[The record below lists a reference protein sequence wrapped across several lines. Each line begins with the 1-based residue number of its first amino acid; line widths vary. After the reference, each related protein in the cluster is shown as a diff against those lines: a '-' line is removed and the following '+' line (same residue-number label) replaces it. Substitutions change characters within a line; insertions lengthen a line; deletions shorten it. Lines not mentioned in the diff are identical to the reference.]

1 MPSGEVPVPGVP
13 VSDIPVPDV
22 PDLDDAVR
30 RGTVAWADLSP
41 ARGRE
46 QDGHR
51 PVLVVASRQ
60 YLMTV
65 TSLVVVL
72 PVTGVDRGWSN
83 QVPLRGRVGLGRPSW
98 ALTEQP
104 RTIARERLSRVVGL
118 VDDATLRDVD
128 GWLRDLLGL

>member
-1 MPSGEVPVPGVP
+1 MTVA
-13 VSDIPVPDV
+13 
-22 PDLDDAVR
+22 DDASGTGAPAAPALR
-30 RGTVAWADLSP
+30 RGAVAWADLAP

-60 YLMTV
+60 YLETV
-65 TSLVVVL
+65 TTVVVVL
-72 PVTGVDRGWSN
+72 PVTAVDHGWSN
-83 QVPLRGRVGLGRPSW
+83 HVPLRGRGGLGRPSW
-98 ALTEQP
+98 AMTEQP

-128 GWLRDLLGL
+128 TWLRDLLGLVGP